1 MYICLRSTKAHFDG
15 GFYLKKTQV
24 LSISRKL
31 LEILK
36 KQLHPFLTKI
46 KILKL

>member
-1 MYICLRSTKAHFDG
+1 MFKKYKKAHFDG
-15 GFYLKKTQV
+15 GFYLKKKTQV